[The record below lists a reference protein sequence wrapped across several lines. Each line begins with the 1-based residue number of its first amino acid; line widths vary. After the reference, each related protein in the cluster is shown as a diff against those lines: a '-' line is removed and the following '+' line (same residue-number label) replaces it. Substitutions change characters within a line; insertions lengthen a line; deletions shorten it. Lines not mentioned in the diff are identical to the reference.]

1 MPFVK
6 DWILELFFY
15 QGIPVKFSSFLSQL
29 KCQYTKYISQLT
41 QTSAFMCKWPSPRL
55 LVVIW
60 FHGYA
65 RPSLKM
71 FGNWIKC
78 SQLWELCQNV
88 WLCNYLQ
95 AHFRM
100 KNKLFFFLSCRKPGH
115 NLKTL
120 ILYTC
125 QVGICCHCW
134 FDSFNRSFPR
144 CKHDVLPRS
153 CNKKSWHSPLVPYPL
168 VLLMDSLV
176 AFMD

>member
-6 DWILELFFY
+6 DWIIELFFY

-29 KCQYTKYISQLT
+29 KCRYTKYISQLT
-41 QTSAFMCKWPSPRL
+41 QTFAFMFKWPSPGP

-78 SQLWELCQNV
+78 SQLWELCQMCDYAITFKHISGWKGNFFSFCLV
-88 WLCNYLQ
+88 VSLGTTWKHWYYI
-95 AHFRM
+95 HV
-100 KNKLFFFLSCRKPGH
+100 KLESVVIVD
-115 NLKTL
+115 L
-120 ILYTC
+120 ILLIDHFLDANVT
-125 QVGICCHCW
+125 
-134 FDSFNRSFPR
+134 
-144 CKHDVLPRS
+144 S
-153 CNKKSWHSPLVPYPL
+153 CPEVVKKSWHSPLVPYPL
-168 VLLMDSLV
+168 VLLTDSLV